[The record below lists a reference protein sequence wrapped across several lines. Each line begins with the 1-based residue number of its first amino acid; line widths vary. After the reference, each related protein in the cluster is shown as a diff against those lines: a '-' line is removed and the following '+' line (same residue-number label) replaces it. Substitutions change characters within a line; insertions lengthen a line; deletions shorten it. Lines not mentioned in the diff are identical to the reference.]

1 MKKFKKSTAIVLSV
15 LIGLVVVI
23 GMLLSFV
30 PIKSGAK
37 TFVSF
42 SGAMNVS
49 SDITGGIYG
58 EYQIKTENPSQKELV
73 DSMAIIKDVL
83 DESGYKNLNVYAVGN
98 SKIRVEASYPAGDD
112 TYSSVYTTLSNVA
125 SGAFSLRSTSS
136 IEEKTVQLFGDE
148 HVKEVKVFTNN
159 DTKSLAVVFNEAGQE
174 RYKQICSATTSI
186 YLVLGDYNQSISASG
201 VTDFSQLIL
210 SNTDWDN
217 LIALEQKI
225 KIGCMPIELDADT
238 VKINTMSA
246 SLSAGE
252 SNSNIFDSSFFTS
265 TAYVVVFSA
274 LAVVVVLM
282 LALFAARFG
291 YYAILILITML
302 LNTFFFLS
310 VMCLIPSVEFG
321 LSTIMA
327 LAVGVAI
334 IYSFAYNFANSVKTQ
349 YELGKTLH
357 ASLEQSYKKQLPSL
371 ISSNTMLFV
380 GSLVMFAFSFGE
392 LSSAILVF
400 AACSFLSLLTNLF
413 IVPFFIKVAISFNGF
428 GTKLFMLKKRNAFAE
443 IEETKEAE

>member
-15 LIGLVVVI
+15 LIGLIVAI
-23 GMLLSFV
+23 GMVLSFV

-83 DESGYKNLNVYAVGN
+83 DESGYKNINVYAVGKT
-98 SKIRVEASYPAGDD
+98 KIRVEASYPTGDD

-136 IEEKTVQLFGDE
+136 VEETTVQLFGSE

-159 DTKSLAVVFNEAGQE
+159 DTKSLAVVFNDAGQE
-174 RYKQICSATTSI
+174 RYKQICQATTSI

-201 VTDFSQLIL
+201 VTDYTQLVL

-225 KIGCMPIELDADT
+225 KIGCMKIELDSDT

-265 TAYVVVFSA
+265 TAYVVTFSA
-274 LAVVVVLM
+274 LAAVVVLM

-291 YYAILILITML
+291 YYAILILITMM
-302 LNTFFFLS
+302 LNSFLFLS

-321 LSTIMA
+321 LSTIMT
-327 LAVGVAI
+327 LSVGVAI
-334 IYSFAYNFANSVKTQ
+334 IYANAYKFASAVKTQ
-349 YELGKTLH
+349 YNLGKTLA

-371 ISSNTMLFV
+371 ISSNAMLFI

-413 IVPFFIKVAISFNGF
+413 VIPFFIKVAISFDGF